1 MARILLLAALA
12 LSACVAREYPMAVD
26 QCLLKEYQQECDVDP
41 EMTTPEETAACM
53 KRAPLE
59 AIRPAGGIAAQCR
72 AG

>member
-1 MARILLLAALA
+1 MRLALLALLLAA
-12 LSACVAREYPMAVD
+12 CTQQEFPMAVD
-26 QCLLKEYQQECDVDP
+26 QCLLKDYQQECDVDP

-59 AIRPAGGIAAQCR
+59 AIRPAGGIATQCR